1 MSLTGLFFS
10 KECDKKQMQANGL
23 RLINDDNHNLD
34 KNNLECFIKL
44 CFLFQS
50 NKRKKST

>member
-1 MSLTGLFFS
+1 MYLTDLFFS

-34 KNNLECFIKL
+34 KNNLEFFYKT
-44 CFLFQS
+44 LFS
-50 NKRKKST
+50 LSI